1 MLTSHF
7 LLDLQDAHQRKIVY
21 LDSSDPLGIARESTS
36 RSALFTTALG
46 SLSATIGP
54 PSWVTPLNSPN
65 AVCEHRDP
73 ERGPSLEEGII
84 ELRSAEGHVTLRDTT
99 VL

>member
-84 ELRSAEGHVTLRDTT
+84 ELRSAEDHVTLRDTT

>member
-21 LDSSDPLGIARESTS
+21 LDSSDSLDIARGSAS
-36 RSALFTTALG
+36 RYALFTTGLG

-54 PSWVTPLNSPN
+54 PSWVTSLNISN

-84 ELRSAEGHVTLRDTT
+84 ELRSAEDHVTLRDTT

>member
-7 LLDLQDAHQRKIVY
+7 LLNLQDAHQRKIVY

-65 AVCEHRDP
+65 AVCECRDP
-73 ERGPSLEEGII
+73 EGGDSVDQGTIQLQSVEDN
-84 ELRSAEGHVTLRDTT
+84 VTPQNSV